1 MKVLSA
7 LPAYSVADARDRLQL
22 ADSVTQAGD
31 TPGHAPSASVN
42 CYAQAYP
49 SFEGDRRAAGATQIQ
64 RSRGA
69 AFMLSALDRESEVF
83 ATRSAPRRL
92 LE

>member
-1 MKVLSA
+1 MKAAASIQK
-7 LPAYSVADARDRLQL
+7 PAVGDGRVL